1 MTENQK
7 ESTKN
12 NLEVNPEKESN
23 NIDENFTAE
32 DNLETDDSTSHDES
46 LSDNVNNSI
55 SYFPVKYFCVELI
68 F

>member
-23 NIDENFTAE
+23 NINENSTAGK
-32 DNLETDDSTSHDES
+32 
-46 LSDNVNNSI
+46 I
-55 SYFPVKYFCVELI
+55 
-68 F
+68 